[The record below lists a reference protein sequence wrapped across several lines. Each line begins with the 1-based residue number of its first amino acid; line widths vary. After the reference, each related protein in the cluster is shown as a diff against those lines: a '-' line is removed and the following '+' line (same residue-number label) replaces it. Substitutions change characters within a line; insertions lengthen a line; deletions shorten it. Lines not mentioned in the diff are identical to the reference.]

1 VRLVLVGECK
11 QEVFHSYAGTIRRQ
25 IAELDLQDR
34 VLFTG
39 YLPDD
44 ELVVLL
50 NLATVSV
57 LPSLIEGFGLPAV
70 EAAACGCPVIATTES
85 PLPALLGE
93 GGLYFN
99 PQRSREVETA
109 LVAVLESETLRRKM
123 SKAGREAASKL
134 TWEAA
139 AQQMINLIEKVAA

>member
-1 VRLVLVGECK
+1 M
-11 QEVFHSYAGTIRRQ
+11 
-25 IAELDLQDR
+25 
-34 VLFTG
+34 FTG

-99 PQRSREVETA
+99 PQQSRELEAA
-109 LVAVLESETLRRKM
+109 LIAVLESETLRRKM

-134 TWEAA
+134 TWKAA
-139 AQQMINLIEKVAA
+139 AQQMVDLIGKVAAQ